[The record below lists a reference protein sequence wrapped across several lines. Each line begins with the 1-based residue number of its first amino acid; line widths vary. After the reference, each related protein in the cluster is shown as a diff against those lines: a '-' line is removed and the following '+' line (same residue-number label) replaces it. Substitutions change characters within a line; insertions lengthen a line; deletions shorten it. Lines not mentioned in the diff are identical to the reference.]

1 MDQTKFNKSIPP
13 KFDIAPKLIT
23 FIPTTFIP
31 TTADINWYEL
41 LKDFTSFANQLCYK
55 AKQSQS
61 ISIEPSKSINN
72 HHQHDMQDMRL
83 YIKLEKQTS
92 NVWSY
97 LLKT

>member
-1 MDQTKFNKSIPP
+1 MWTRPNSINLSCLNLTSPQNSLLAKGP
-13 KFDIAPKLIT
+13 S
-23 FIPTTFIP
+23 FIS

-72 HHQHDMQDMRL
+72 
-83 YIKLEKQTS
+83 
-92 NVWSY
+92 NVY
-97 LLKT
+97 K